1 MYDVNT
7 LIAAIPLNT
16 VVELVFYVALGIYAI
31 FTAILYFHWNTYSVE
46 PVVNKITTI
55 TYLLTTVPLLVVM
68 SIVALTI

>member
-1 MYDVNT
+1 MYDVKS
-7 LIAAIPLNT
+7 LLEVIPLNT

-31 FTAILYFHWNTYSVE
+31 FTAILYFHWNAYSVE

-55 TYLLTTVPLLVVM
+55 TYLLTTVPLLIVM